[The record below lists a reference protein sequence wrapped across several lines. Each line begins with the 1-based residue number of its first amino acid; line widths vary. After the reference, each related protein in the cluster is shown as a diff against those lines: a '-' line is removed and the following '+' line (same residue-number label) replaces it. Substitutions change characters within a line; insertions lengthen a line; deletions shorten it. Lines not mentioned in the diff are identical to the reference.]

1 MLYKRKCLRR
11 MFGYM
16 AFCIILSPL
25 VYYGFNEHGVKHLHD
40 VRFSAG
46 VISLVVSVICFFY
59 WLVLF
64 IKCKK

>member
-1 MLYKRKCLRR
+1 

-16 AFCIILSPL
+16 VFCIILSPL
-25 VYYGFNEHGVKHLHD
+25 VYYGFNEYGIKRLHD

-46 VISLVVSVICFFY
+46 VISLVISVIGFCY
-59 WLVLF
+59 WLAQF